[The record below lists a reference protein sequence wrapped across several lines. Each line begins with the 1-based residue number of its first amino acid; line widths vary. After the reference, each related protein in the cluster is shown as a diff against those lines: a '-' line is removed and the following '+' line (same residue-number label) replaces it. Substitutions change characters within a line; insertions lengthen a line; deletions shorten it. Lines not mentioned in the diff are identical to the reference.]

1 MKDLIYSIVECLNRE
16 TDCYVRLA
24 VLAEGQKDL
33 LVAGDVDALPQNIR
47 LEEKIV
53 FALGPTIAR
62 RNELLA
68 QMAKALGLKKIN
80 LTEAIQKAPLEAVEE
95 LKKAVMELVRSA
107 KQLEEI
113 NRGNEKLLNNGLAYV
128 DFTLKLI
135 ANGGKKKTFAPSLA
149 KEERKS
155 SFVNKIV

>member
-1 MKDLIYSIVECLNRE
+1 MKDLIFSIVECLERE
-16 TDCYVRLA
+16 TDCYARLA
-24 VLAEGQKDL
+24 VLAESQKGL
-33 LVAGDVDALPQNIR
+33 LVAGDVDSLPQNVR
-47 LEEKIV
+47 QEEKIV
-53 FALGPTIAR
+53 FALGPIIAR

-68 QMAKALGLKKIN
+68 QMAKSLGLKKIN

-95 LKKAVMELVRSA
+95 LKKAVMELIRSA
-107 KQLEEI
+107 KRLEEI

-149 KEERKS
+149 KEESKP